1 MGAQFSSKCD
11 DGIRAQD
18 LSRRLMAKNES
29 RNDRISLAEPSNFF
43 NTELLEYVYLKK
55 EVLNV

>member
-55 EVLNV
+55 KF